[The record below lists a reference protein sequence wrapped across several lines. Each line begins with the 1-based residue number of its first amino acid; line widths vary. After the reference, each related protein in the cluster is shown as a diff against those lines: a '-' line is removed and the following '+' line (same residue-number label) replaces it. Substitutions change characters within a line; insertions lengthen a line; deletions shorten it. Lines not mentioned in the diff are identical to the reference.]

1 MPNQRLY
8 NEYLPYNRPKL
19 PRNPYGLEYSNYTG
33 GSSSNSFYGGSNSTS
48 SVVGQAM
55 ADIKD
60 FTGATALERGRNGL
74 VPAPE
79 AGQQFHFLQGS
90 GAWIDIPAYRWLKE
104 WPYDEGLKKSGLG
117 IEGDFHV
124 SDTLSTMNLNVE
136 GQAHFWELVIDKAK
150 ANGGQIFVSPSLF
163 QLDFIDDVQ
172 VYPIGS
178 QNSQDIL
185 TLRPDIK
192 QFTDAYSITSW
203 RSRRLWMKNDDGLDR
218 TFSEVWVGDMMRCRT
233 FNLEG
238 RYTPGGLYKDFA
250 NIDYWSFVINTGSG
264 SFVDL
269 NGNEQDGIYI
279 DLVFAMTGNNPNHPY
294 IPIDTLFDAD
304 EGLSIPEDFITPDIY
319 TELKEWTF
327 KTLCSDTQVTDEYI
341 ELEDDQDN
349 VVDYD
354 FKIRGLG
361 YITAQIIGAEYT
373 DDSYSSLIQLLKDC
387 NMTEAV
393 LYGNDEDHIYTAVN
407 SILGVD
413 GEYGELMMYQ
423 ESYANQVA
431 EATLSSSALTPSDTG
446 QYEPNFNRDIVP
458 LSDRTQWQFGYGT
471 FVPRTGQSLA
481 CLGHMTNTDR
491 QNAIIIAATAPAD
504 SELIAPA
511 IAEYHGIN
519 VFGESI
525 SQYRMNVIAK
535 NGSIFTG
542 KFMVKGDNG
551 NYISV
556 DEQIDLYIND
566 ITSGLEKV
574 GIHLDGDNST
584 IKMVG
589 SVELRQNNDGETD
602 TLSVWDEHNNK
613 KVEITPEQ
621 IPTINNIN
629 QVKNNNYRADTKTFN
644 SNVWTGIVENSW
656 TTGILWWKEHH
667 YQYALD
673 VYILTLTGSMN
684 IGSYTNKDKL
694 DINNYKIRV
703 NLNKAKFRNSI
714 SVPLLTAGGGNAS
727 CTVKLYRG
735 NASQRTLI
743 FNNIAIDNNID
754 SFTYNIGT
762 LLDDYIP
769 AYAASGDFRID
780 YTLSFPVYTNYT
792 NATSTQYASSNRY
805 FNISG
810 WSYSECNVVLST
822 QGSSFLQIGRNG
834 MYYAVGNG
842 DYFYSGDSGFAF
854 NYKDSGMTFTQDYGL
869 QLWKKPQVFT
879 GNESASRIIKSEI
892 VYCTPSN
899 TNYGVWM
906 PYNDNVHVGERI
918 TIFGYNT
925 LAVYSWD
932 NRRFKVYFSSINGY
946 YTISHI
952 VFGTSVSMTDPGG
965 SGERYLTIN
974 NNKLDLL
981 VLSDGYYVVSS
992 IYYP

>member
-8 NEYLPYNRPKL
+8 NEYTPYNRPKL
-19 PRNPYGLEYSNYTG
+19 PRSQYGLDNNNYSG
-33 GSSSNSFYGGSNSTS
+33 GSTSNSFYGGSNSTS
-48 SVVGQAM
+48 SAVGQAM
-55 ADIKD
+55 ADLKD
-60 FTGATALERGRNGL
+60 FTGATATERGRNGL

-79 AGQQFHFLQGS
+79 AGENLQFLQGN
-90 GAWIDIPAYRWLKE
+90 GGWTDIPAFRWMKE

-150 ANGGQIFVSPSLF
+150 ANGGQILVSPSLF
-163 QLDFIDDVQ
+163 QIDFIDDVQ

-178 QNSQDIL
+178 KNSQDIL
-185 TLRPDIK
+185 NLRPDIK
-192 QFTDAYSITSW
+192 QFINKYSITTW
-203 RSRRLWMKNDDGLDR
+203 RSRRLWMKNDDGVDK

-264 SFVDL
+264 SFIDL
-269 NGNEQDGIYI
+269 NGNEQEGIYI
-279 DLVFAMTGNNPNHPY
+279 DLVFAMTSNNPDHPY
-294 IPIDTLFDAD
+294 IPIDTLFDVD

-327 KTLCSDTQVTDEYI
+327 KTLCSDTNVTDEYI

-349 VVDYD
+349 IVDYD
-354 FKIRGLG
+354 FKIRGIG
-361 YITAQIIGAEYT
+361 YITAQIIGVEYT

-387 NMTEAV
+387 NMTESV
-393 LYGNDEDHIYTAVN
+393 LYGNDEDNIYNAVN

-413 GEYGELMMYQ
+413 GEYGDLMMYQ
-423 ESYANQVA
+423 ESYANQIVQ
-431 EATLSSSALTPSDTG
+431 ATLYSSALTPSDTG

-458 LSDRTQWQFGYGT
+458 LSERTQWQFGYGT
-471 FVPRTGQSLA
+471 FVPRTGQSLT
-481 CLGHMTNTDR
+481 CLGHMTNPDR

-566 ITSGLEKV
+566 ITTGLEKC
-574 GIHLDGDNST
+574 GIHLDGDNSS
-584 IKMVG
+584 IKLIG
-589 SVELRQNNDGETD
+589 SVELRQNKDGETD
-602 TLSVWDEHNNK
+602 TLSVWDEYNNK

-621 IPTINNIN
+621 IPAINNIN
-629 QVKNNNYRADTKTFN
+629 QVKNNNYRSNTVNFN
-644 SNVWTGIVENSW
+644 KYIYSGIVENSW
-656 TTGILWWKEHH
+656 TTGALWWKEHH
-667 YQYALD
+667 YQYKLD
-673 VYILTLTGSMN
+673 TTILTLTGSMN
-684 IGSYTNKDKL
+684 IGSYTNKDKF

-703 NLNKAKFRNSI
+703 NLNDAKFRNSI
-714 SVPLLTAGGGNAS
+714 NVPLLTAGGNAT
-727 CTVKLYRG
+727 CTIKLYRG
-735 NASQRTLI
+735 NASQKTI
-743 FNNIAIDNNID
+743 QFTNISIDNNID
-754 SFTYNIGT
+754 RFTYNIGT
-762 LLDDYIP
+762 LFDDYEP
-769 AYAASGDFRID
+769 TYATVGSFRID
-780 YTLSFPVYTNYT
+780 YTLAFPVYTNYT
-792 NATSTQYASSNRY
+792 NATSTQYGTSNRY

-810 WSYSECNVVLST
+810 WSYSECTVVLST
-822 QGSSFLQIGRNG
+822 QGSSFLQIGTNG
-834 MYYAVGNG
+834 MYYAIGNG

-854 NYKDSGMTFTQDYGL
+854 KHKDSGISLTEDYGL
-869 QLWKKPQVFT
+869 QLWKKPQIIT
-879 GNESASRIIKSEI
+879 DSESGTRMVKSEI
-892 VYCTPSN
+892 VYCTPSDR
-899 TNYGVWM
+899 NYGLWM

-918 TIFGYNT
+918 TIFGFNK
-925 LAVYSWD
+925 LQVYSWD
-932 NRRFKVYFSSINGY
+932 NRRFKVYFPSINGY

-952 VFGTSVSMTDPGG
+952 VFGSSVEINDYGG

-974 NNKLDLL
+974 NNKLDLI
-981 VLSDGYYVVSS
+981 VMSDGYYVVSS